1 MITFTQEVDR
11 WNCCYTK
18 CGAACCKKGH
28 PLTLFDINVISKK
41 LGVNWH
47 KFAEFDTKK
56 LRFYLKG
63 KSGDSGSNSNSNS
76 NTQDGDKGDVMC
88 TFLKDDLTCSIYDVK
103 PLVCRLLPFEIKGVS
118 LADEPLLQL
127 KPLDV
132 CPGYGRGPKLDN
144 AAMWQIERD
153 ATLYLHENQKLC
165 RKFKEDP
172 EKVLKEYASD

>member
-18 CGAACCKKGH
+18 CGSACCKKGH
-28 PLTLFDINVISKK
+28 PLTLFDINAISKK
-41 LGVNWH
+41 LEVDWH
-47 KFAEFDTKK
+47 EFADFDKEK

-63 KSGDSGSNSNSNS
+63 KEDDKKTNEDRD
-76 NTQDGDKGDVMC
+76 DGVC
-88 TFLKDDLTCSIYDVK
+88 IFLNDDLTCSTYDVK

-118 LADEPLLQL
+118 LSDEPLLQL

-132 CPGYGRGPKLDN
+132 CPGYGHGPKLDD

-165 RKFKEDP
+165 REFKDNP
-172 EKVLKEYASD
+172 KKVLKEYASD